1 MLRTPTMLRCPLVA
15 GLLLAAFLV
24 AGPRPAAAG
33 EVPWRIADYQ
43 VTIAPAADGTVFVSE
58 RIVADFGTNKRH
70 GIYRAIPTRYD
81 VAGHLYRIKVRLQGV
96 VDANGRAYEVDQK
109 TGGRDHTLRIGSAS
123 VIVTGRNEY
132 VLTYTVRHAV
142 LFDRDG
148 AALHW
153 NAIGHE
159 WGVPTDRAGVRV
171 VPPPGSGPDA
181 MFVDAWTGSFGARG
195 RSFTRRDEADGAV
208 VFDVGALR
216 PREGVTVSATFAP
229 GVIAAPSAGDRA
241 AKGVLDNFAYFMWP
255 LVALVCFLAWW
266 RRGRDAGRLGSPVI
280 EYAAP
285 DGLSPAEIGVI
296 ADEKVDARDISATI
310 IDLARRGFLRIERA
324 PAEKAREDDRIT
336 FHRVGSAEP
345 EREHEQLM
353 LGALLGTHDS
363 RRLDELEAFH
373 ANVERIGD
381 AVYRS
386 VARQGYFAANPE
398 SARNGFLAGG
408 VVLVLG
414 LAAVALAAQI
424 YLYGRGF
431 VIPVGAATVLS
442 LLTVFFTSRTM
453 PCRTPK
459 GRRLW
464 RRVRGLEE
472 VIRKAELP
480 MIEMADRADIF
491 ERLLPCA
498 IALGLSRRWAD
509 AFADLAA
516 VPPAWYTDT
525 AGGSGHTTFATR
537 LTTHLDQ
544 WEHSLYQPPRTSGG
558 GGGGGGWSSGGF
570 SGGGSS
576 GGGFGGGGGGS
587 W

>member
-1 MLRTPTMLRCPLVA
+1 MNRSPLTGPFRAQPGDVRMLRTPTMLRCPLVA

-58 RIVADFGTNKRH
+58 RIVADFGTNQRH

-159 WGVPTDRAGVRV
+159 WGVPTDRAGIRV

-229 GVIAAPSAGDRA
+229 GVIAAPSVRMPGASPRMPRSRPDSA
-241 AKGVLDNFAYFMWP
+241 ACVMQRTADASATGSRSMAM
-255 LVALVCFLAWW
+255 A
-266 RRGRDAGRLGSPVI
+266 AGRARSGVWRV
-280 EYAAP
+280 YACESSTRRTHA
-285 DGLSPAEIGVI
+285 SS
-296 ADEKVDARDISATI
+296 R
-310 IDLARRGFLRIERA
+310 LARA
-324 PAEKAREDDRIT
+324 
-336 FHRVGSAEP
+336 
-345 EREHEQLM
+345 
-353 LGALLGTHDS
+353 DS
-363 RRLDELEAFH
+363 RDGWSHWTAC
-373 ANVERIGD
+373 
-381 AVYRS
+381 RS
-386 VARQGYFAANPE
+386 
-398 SARNGFLAGG
+398 
-408 VVLVLG
+408 
-414 LAAVALAAQI
+414 I
-424 YLYGRGF
+424 
-431 VIPVGAATVLS
+431 S
-442 LLTVFFTSRTM
+442 L
-453 PCRTPK
+453 
-459 GRRLW
+459 
-464 RRVRGLEE
+464 
-472 VIRKAELP
+472 
-480 MIEMADRADIF
+480 
-491 ERLLPCA
+491 
-498 IALGLSRRWAD
+498 
-509 AFADLAA
+509 
-516 VPPAWYTDT
+516 PPWKN
-525 AGGSGHTTFATR
+525 SC
-537 LTTHLDQ
+537 
-544 WEHSLYQPPRTSGG
+544 WPPRNAPT
-558 GGGGGGWSSGGF
+558 
-570 SGGGSS
+570 
-576 GGGFGGGGGGS
+576 
-587 W
+587 